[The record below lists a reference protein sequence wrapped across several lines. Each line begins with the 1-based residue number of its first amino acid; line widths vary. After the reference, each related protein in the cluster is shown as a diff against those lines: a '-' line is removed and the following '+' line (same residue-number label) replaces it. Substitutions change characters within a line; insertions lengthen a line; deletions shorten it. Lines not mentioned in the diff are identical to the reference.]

1 MTNFRKHRSI
11 AFALLFIL
19 VFTILL
25 DFYVNLL
32 KYREQNAIS
41 GRMLRIIETN
51 NLNLNVYSQVFL
63 PKMKRF

>member
-19 VFTILL
+19 VFTMLL

-32 KYREQNAIS
+32 KYRELITVS
-41 GRMLRIIETN
+41 GSMLKTIETN
-51 NLNLNVYSQVFL
+51 NLNLDVY
-63 PKMKRF
+63 